1 MESYFADFIQF
12 LQSVQQVSDLE
23 FVPDQIFRYS

>member
-1 MESYFADFIQF
+1 MESYFADFVQLI
-12 LQSVQQVSDLE
+12 QSVQQVGDLE